1 MSTATTLRQGPD
13 INGFFGHFGGR
24 FVAETLMPLV
34 LELQE
39 EYARARNSKEFIDEM
54 DALRR
59 DFVGRKSPLY
69 LAERLTEQLGGAKV

>member
-13 INGFFGHFGGR
+13 INGFFGHFGGV
-24 FVAETLMPLV
+24 FAETLMPLV

-39 EYARARNSKEFIDEM
+39 EMQGRANSKDLLMRM

-59 DFVGRKSPLY
+59 DFVGRKARCI
-69 LAERLTEQLGGAKV
+69 LAER